1 MCSKPSCLGDPWCS
15 EWGCCESYSDE
26 NFKEPPSS
34 SVEMETVYKGFVPK
48 NTKKATNWSS
58 RVFEE
63 WRAQRNEAVIEC
75 QSQSVRQIDNS
86 ELCPSNLLQCPTATS
101 LNYWLSRFVVEVR
114 RCNWPSVQRTATL

>member
-15 EWGCCESYSDE
+15 EWGCCESGSDE
-26 NFKEPPSS
+26 NFKARSLRKFVAPSS
-34 SVEMETVYKGFVPK
+34 SVEMETICKCFVPK

-75 QSQSVRQIDNS
+75 QCVRQIDNS
-86 ELCPSNLLQCPTATS
+86 ELCPSNLL
-101 LNYWLSRFVVEVR
+101 E
-114 RCNWPSVQRTATL
+114 CNWPSVQRTATL

>member
-15 EWGCCESYSDE
+15 EWGCCESDSDE
-26 NFKEPPSS
+26 NFKEPPNRAKGNGGKLRKAVSKRFVVPSS
-34 SVEMETVYKGFVPK
+34 SVEMETICKCFVPK

-75 QSQSVRQIDNS
+75 QCVRQIDNS
-86 ELCPSNLLQCPTATS
+86 ELCPSNLL
-101 LNYWLSRFVVEVR
+101 E
-114 RCNWPSVQRTATL
+114 CNWPSAQRTATL